1 MSRVSTVRFG
11 NDHVNLLSPDVPL
24 ADAIVMA
31 FHARSDAH
39 ERLQQLS
46 EKTLQLD
53 IALQRH
59 ETDAAH
65 RRIHDWIMLDGLVGL
80 VEVAGAIASELMTE
94 RAFEDA
100 GPFRAGVA
108 MPRQLCSRCRL
119 QHEDAHAL
127 ARSDLNGT
135 PLHSTSDPTPRT
147 DRIARQGLR
156 NIARAAF
163 AADHGRNNIERAERS
178 HRALQGARRHRGRL

>member
-65 RRIHDWIMLDGLVGL
+65 RRIHDRIVLDGLVGL
-80 VEVAGAIASELMTE
+80 VEVADVIASELMTE

-100 GPFRAGVA
+100 GPFRAGMA
-108 MPRQLCSRCRL
+108 MPRQFRAGLGL
-119 QHEDAHAL
+119 EHEDAHAPVGHNID
-127 ARSDLNGT
+127 RT
-135 PLHSTSDPTPRT
+135 PLHTAPDPAPRT
-147 DRIARQGLR
+147 HGIARQWHATV
-156 NIARAAF
+156 AR
-163 AADHGRNNIERAERS
+163 
-178 HRALQGARRHRGRL
+178 